1 MPQISIII
9 PVYNAQKTL
18 VQCLQSIFNQSFKNF
33 EIIAINDG
41 STDKSQKI
49 LTQYQNKITIV
60 NQLNQG
66 AAKARN
72 VGAKLARGEYIIFC
86 DADIILKPKTLETM
100 FKNLA
105 KKPKISYAYSSFRFG
120 FKIFKLWP
128 FSAKRLKQMPYIHTT
143 SLIRAK
149 DFPGFDKNLKRFQ
162 DWDLWLTILERG
174 KRGIY
179 IPEVLFTA
187 KSGGTMS
194 TWLPKSFYRL
204 FPKNKKVKEYQ
215 AAEKIIKA
223 KHKL

>member
-72 VGAKLARGEYIIFC
+72 VGAKLARGEYLIFC

-105 KKPKISYAYSSFRFG
+105 KKPKISYAYSSF
-120 FKIFKLWP
+120 
-128 FSAKRLKQMPYIHTT
+128 
-143 SLIRAK
+143 
-149 DFPGFDKNLKRFQ
+149 
-162 DWDLWLTILERG
+162 
-174 KRGIY
+174 
-179 IPEVLFTA
+179 
-187 KSGGTMS
+187 
-194 TWLPKSFYRL
+194 
-204 FPKNKKVKEYQ
+204 
-215 AAEKIIKA
+215 
-223 KHKL
+223 